1 MEIEFVQISEQ
12 LPFPAE
18 FMRYLSASRQ
28 QRIHRFRNDN
38 DKKRGL
44 LAELLIQKYASRL
57 YNMGRNEYEIQTTE
71 YGKPY
76 IPELPE
82 YHFSISHSGLYAA
95 IGVSKAPIG
104 IDVETISPIDL
115 AVAKRFF
122 AGEEYAYV
130 MEPEAIPERW
140 IRFYRIWTLKESY
153 VKAMGWGM
161 YRSFSSFAFHCGR
174 EIITCEDP
182 EGEQDFRF
190 GSELFAKTYLVSICH
205 QEEAISRYVVKGE
218 EEFYKNW
225 MEDFGNC
232 KVRTG

>member
-104 IDVETISPIDL
+104 FDVETISPIDL

-130 MEPEAIPERW
+130 MEPESIPKRW

-161 YRSFSSFAFHCGR
+161 YRSFSSFTFHCDR
-174 EIITCEDP
+174 ETITCEDL
-182 EGEQDFRF
+182 EGEQGFQFR
-190 GSELFAKTYLVSICH
+190 SEPFAKTYLVSICH
-205 QEEAISRYVVKGE
+205 QEKAISRYVVKGE
-218 EEFYKNW
+218 EEFYKSW
-225 MEDFGNC
+225 MEEVGSV
-232 KVRTG
+232 K